1 MIERKI
7 TDEEFRNESCKLIAE
22 IFEKTGDGEVTK
34 LLLLIFPLLA
44 KRLFK
49 KNNNSEENSK
59 NDDDMVS

>member
-7 TDEEFRNESCKLIAE
+7 TDEEFRKESCKLIAE
-22 IFEKTGDGEVTK
+22 IFEKTGDREVTK

-44 KRLFK
+44 KRLFE